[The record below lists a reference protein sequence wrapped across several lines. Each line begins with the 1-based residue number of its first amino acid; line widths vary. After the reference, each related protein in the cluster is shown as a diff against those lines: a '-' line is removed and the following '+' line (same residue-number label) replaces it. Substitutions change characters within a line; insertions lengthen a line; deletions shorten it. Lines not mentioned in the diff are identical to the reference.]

1 MAKMT
6 AFIPSTPSTI
16 DRLPDVKAR
25 TGLSRSTIYK
35 LESEG
40 KFPQRIKLGERAVGW
55 RSNDVDT
62 WIATRVS
69 AGEQEAIQ

>member
-6 AFIPSTPSTI
+6 VSIPPTPPTI

-25 TGLSRSTIYK
+25 TGLSRSTVYK

-55 RSNDVDT
+55 RSSEIDA
-62 WIATRVS
+62 WIASRVS
-69 AGEQEAIQ
+69 AGEVSV